1 MINYYYYNT
10 SQQNLCFHLG
20 REDFFTDSSR
30 VLLVRSLQC
39 ILIFLCLQ
47 MVASKYLYDEGED
60 EEVFNDE
67 WAKAGKELN
76 FMVTYNNNIIT

>member
-1 MINYYYYNT
+1 M
-10 SQQNLCFHLG
+10 
-20 REDFFTDSSR
+20 
-30 VLLVRSLQC
+30 VLVRSL
-39 ILIFLCLQ
+39 FVCLQ

-76 FMVTYNNNIIT
+76 FMFGRFT